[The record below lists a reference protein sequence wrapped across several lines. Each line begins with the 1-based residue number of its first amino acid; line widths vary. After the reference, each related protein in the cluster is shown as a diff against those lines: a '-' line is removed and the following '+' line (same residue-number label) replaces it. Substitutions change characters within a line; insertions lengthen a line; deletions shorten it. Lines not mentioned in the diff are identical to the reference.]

1 MEKGV
6 VTKKLANKFWVKTGK
21 DTICLEARG
30 NLKKDNIFVGDKVEF
45 QNNCIEKVEERKNKL
60 IRPPIT
66 NIDSLIIVIAPL
78 PKPDYLCLDK
88 MILFCKLNNIEPII
102 CCNKQDLN
110 GFNEVFEY
118 TKKVYGKHYT
128 VIKTS
133 ARNYVNELIDVL
145 QNKISGFAGQ
155 SAVGKSALIKK
166 LLPNETV
173 VSGEMSEKIGRGKN
187 TTRHCEL
194 FTLNDKSFIVDT
206 AGFSSLDER
215 LLDIP
220 YFELGYYYPD
230 FLDYLDGCKYKS
242 CEHYKESVNE
252 CSVKT
257 AVKQGF
263 LDRERY
269 DRYILILKSLKELW
283 VKTHG

>member
-6 VTKKLANKFWVKTGK
+6 VTKKLANKFWVKTDK
-21 DTICLEARG
+21 DIICLEARG

-118 TKKVYGKHYT
+118 TNKVYGKHYK

-133 ARNYVNELIDVL
+133 AKKNVNELIDVL

-194 FTLNDKSFIVDT
+194 FTLNTRSFIVDT

-230 FLDYLDGCKYKS
+230 FLDYLEGCKYKS